1 MSTFSYR
8 VRDGEGRVL
17 QGSLEAASADLVKQR
32 LRDLGY
38 LPITIEETKQSAL
51 TTEVKIPWLSNRVKL
66 KEVAVFSRQ
75 FATMINSGLSLLRTL
90 TVLSEQTQNETLAQ
104 VARDVANDVERGDS
118 LSAALAKHPKVFD
131 RL

>member
-1 MSTFSYR
+1 
-8 VRDGEGRVL
+8 
-17 QGSLEAASADLVKQR
+17 VKQR

-51 TTEVKIPWLSNRVKL
+51 TTEIKIPWLGNRVRL
-66 KEVAVFSRQ
+66 KGVAVFSRQ